1 MKADQLSQTAAFV
14 AVKFYG
20 MTRMKEFRSLFDDSI
35 TSFYDRLVQT
45 LPAPIRYYHYWLQ
58 FKGVRKLYIWSEE
71 LMLPGDLLHVI
82 ARKWHIQ
89 QMVGDHVDTGY
100 EQIIV
105 LGAGFDHLGYY
116 YTQKGVPC
124 FEFDAPYMAN
134 LKRSFLTEQYSG
146 QTHPKIINLHLPGDQ
161 IGNLLATQQDI
172 DPQKKTIV
180 VAEGFFDY
188 LDANTVSDSLHQLNA
203 YFSQTPALISTH
215 FALEELSAFHRRVF
229 KSSVQM
235 VGESLQFNA
244 SMDEFSRLLESEGFT
259 MHQLTDSQ
267 EIRDSLSHLIKIKL
281 EILDGFYVLQA
292 R

>member
-45 LPAPIRYYHYWLQ
+45 LPAPIRYYHYWLK
-58 FKGVRKLYIWSEE
+58 FRGVRKLYIWSEE

-82 ARKWHIQ
+82 ARKWQIQ
-89 QMVGDHVDTGY
+89 QMVDDLVDSGY
-100 EQIIV
+100 EQLIV

-116 YTQKGVPC
+116 YSQKGLPC
-124 FEFDAPYMAN
+124 FEFDAPYMAK

-188 LDANTVSDSLHQLNA
+188 LDANTVSDSLQQLNA
-203 YFSQTPALISTH
+203 YFARTPALISTH
-215 FALEELSAFHRRVF
+215 FALEELSPFHRWVF
-229 KSSVQM
+229 KRSVQM

-244 SMDEFSRLLESEGFT
+244 SMDEFSQLLESEGFR
-259 MHQLTDSQ
+259 MHQLIDSQ
-267 EIRDSLSHLIKIKL
+267 EIKGNLSPQIQTKL
-281 EILDGFYVLQA
+281 DILDGFYVLQA